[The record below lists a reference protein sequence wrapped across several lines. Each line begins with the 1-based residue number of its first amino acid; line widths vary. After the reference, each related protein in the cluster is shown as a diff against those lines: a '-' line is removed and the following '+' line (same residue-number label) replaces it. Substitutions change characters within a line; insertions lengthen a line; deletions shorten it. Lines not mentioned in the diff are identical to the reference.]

1 MEVIKSYK
9 GFNKDMTCRGF
20 QYEEGKEYKEDKAI
34 ACNAGFHGCEYPLD
48 VFNYYPPSTSVY
60 HVVEQS
66 GEISKD
72 SNDSKIASTEI
83 KVGARVGIRGLVE
96 SAIEFTKSHTT
107 MEHTDPKMATAGNY
121 GAATAGENGAATAGY
136 NGAAT
141 AGENGAATSR
151 GSSASGYNGL
161 SVARGNNVKVKGG
174 IGAIL
179 VIAEENSCD
188 YGIKEWKAVE
198 VDGEIIKADTWYT
211 LKDGELVEVEE

>member
-34 ACNAGFHGCEYPLD
+34 DCKAGFHGCEYPLD

-72 SNDSKIASTEI
+72 SGDSKIASTEI
-83 KVGARVGIRGLVE
+83 KVGAIVDIRGLVE
-96 SAIEFTKSHTT
+96 AAIEFTKSHTT

-121 GAATAGENGAATAGY
+121 GAATAGY
-136 NGAAT
+136 YGAAT
-141 AGENGAATSR
+141 AGENGAATTGDYGAATAGYKGAATSR

-198 VDGEIIKADTWYT
+198 VDG
-211 LKDGELVEVEE
+211 